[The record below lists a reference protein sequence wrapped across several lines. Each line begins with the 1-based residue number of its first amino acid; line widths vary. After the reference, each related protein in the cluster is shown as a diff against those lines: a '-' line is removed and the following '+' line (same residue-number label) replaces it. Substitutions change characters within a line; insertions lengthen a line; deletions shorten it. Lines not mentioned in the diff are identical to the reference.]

1 MIFSNAVLHWVL
13 DHRKVFESF
22 YDLLLPNGQLLV
34 QCGGHGNLQ
43 KTLSVFDSVKDLHEF
58 SKYFSKWKFDRNY
71 AKPKETENIL
81 KEIGYKDVKVYL
93 TDAPAR
99 FNSKRDYS
107 IYIKTVDLRPYLK
120 YLPSEQLQNEFVNTV
135 LLHLEKYYPNLC
147 WNLDYMRLTVLA
159 SK

>member
-43 KTLSVFDSVKDLHEF
+43 KTLSVFDSVKDLPEF

-71 AKPKETENIL
+71 ADSKEDENIL

-147 WNLDYMRLTVLA
+147 WNLDYIRLTVVA